1 MTEYVGQKPLF
12 DQYLD
17 LKAENERLRKLV
29 AELPKCF
36 SCGGIIKHEQGGQC
50 MPCLGEE
57 NLPDSAP
64 ETRDDPTRTPSG
76 RPIRQTIC
84 PSCAQYI
91 CICGDAPSQNR

>member
-50 MPCLGEE
+50 MPCIGEE

-64 ETRDDPTRTPSG
+64 ETKPVEHST
-76 RPIRQTIC
+76 
-84 PSCAQYI
+84 SCASNY
-91 CICGDAPSQNR
+91 CYPPTGEPYSCSCGAAQNR